1 MKRKL
6 KAIEAIL
13 ILAVFMIDIYLLNLN
28 INVRS
33 YVSSGEI
40 RKNPNNM
47 VMAEQLNEN
56 INQEVFV
63 QSEKIVEPVVYD
75 GLTLEELSER
85 LNKSLSSTLEGKGNL
100 IASYSLEMNV
110 DPYMAEAIILLETGC
125 KWECSRLV
133 KECNN
138 VGGQKGSGCGS
149 YSYFNSLDEGIIAF
163 IDNLAKNYIDKG
175 LTTPEEMNSKYAAS
189 TTWAEKVNKY
199 IESIKAQ

>member
-13 ILAVFMIDIYLLNLN
+13 ILAIFMIDIYLLNLN

-33 YVSSGEI
+33 YVSSEEI

-56 INQEVFV
+56 INQELITE
-63 QSEKIVEPVVYD
+63 SEEIVDPVVYD
-75 GLTLEELSER
+75 GLTLEELSEK
-85 LNKSLSSTLEGKGNL
+85 LNRSLSSTMEGKGNL

-149 YSYFNSLDEGIIAF
+149 YSYFNSLDEGITAF